1 MSCLVQGSGSTD
13 YPTGRIL
20 QLSSPN
26 PFNQSEFILDP
37 GGGASIGRERESI
50 EDMLGLSKIVM
61 GVLDELRRGG
71 GGGEE
76 MRGRGR
82 G

>member
-37 GGGASIGRERESI
+37 GGGASIGRER
-50 EDMLGLSKIVM
+50 DRV
-61 GVLDELRRGG
+61 
-71 GGGEE
+71 
-76 MRGRGR
+76 
-82 G
+82 